1 MGSLG
6 EAAAASARGSFI
18 VFVGSSVARLV
29 SAAGMIIVARLLS
42 PSDYGLYGVSLVLPG
57 LFSLFS
63 DWGVNSA
70 LIRFIARYESEGE
83 AEKIRVLEEAGF
95 LFKLAVGCVLSLALL
110 LSADILAAVFLRRPE
125 AGGLVKAASLLI
137 LFQSLYNTVISVL
150 TSLDRMDG
158 RAVVTVFQAMV
169 KGVCSPFLV
178 YFGFGVYGAI
188 VGHVLSYSVAA
199 AVGFLLTLPSMLKLE
214 RPGGSANFRDSLGLM
229 LEFGLPLFF
238 GGLIARFV
246 TQLRG
251 LLLSW
256 FVSYEA
262 IGNYHVASRFVS
274 LVGIVTSSIGVVLYP
289 TFSKFSHS
297 EEPEKTREVF
307 QSSVRYSAMVVLP
320 LTAMLASLSNPAVY
334 FLFTAKYPHAPL
346 FFSFLLAPML
356 LVGLGSLSI
365 GNFLNSQG
373 DTGTNMKVGF
383 SGSALAILLYPVFV
397 WMFGVEGLIIG
408 IIISSLTRNLF
419 GLYVLRRKYGIYPD
433 LRHTG
438 KTVLCSAVSAVSA
451 YGAVQ
456 ILSSSPLL
464 SLFLGSATF
473 LTAYLLLAPVTGA
486 IEGRDIE
493 NLDSMLRE
501 LWVIYPFARLILKLE
516 EKILGLMHRRQS
528 RNS

>member
-1 MGSLG
+1 MGGLG

-29 SAAGMIIVARLLS
+29 SAAGMILVARLLS

-57 LFSLFS
+57 LFGLFS

-83 AEKIRVLEEAGF
+83 VEKIRVLEEAGF

-110 LSADILAAVFLRRPE
+110 LSSDILAAVFLRRPE
-125 AGGLVKAASLLI
+125 AGGLVRAASLLV
-137 LFQSLYNTVISVL
+137 LFQSLYSTVISVL

-158 RAVVTVFQAMV
+158 RAVVTVFQAVV

-178 YFGFGVYGAI
+178 YFGFGVYGA
-188 VGHVLSYSVAA
+188 VFGHVLSYSVAA

-214 RPGGSANFRDSLGLM
+214 RLGGSANFRDGLELM
-229 LEFGLPLFF
+229 LGFGLPLFF
-238 GGLIARFV
+238 GALITRFI

-262 IGNYHVASRFVS
+262 IGNYRVASRFVS
-274 LVGIVTSSIGVVLYP
+274 LIGIVTGSIGVVLYP

-297 EEPEKTREVF
+297 EDPERTREVF
-307 QSSVRYSAMVVLP
+307 QSSVRYSAMIVLP
-320 LTAMLASLSNPAVY
+320 LTAMLVPLSKPAVY
-334 FLFTAKYPHAPL
+334 TLFTAKYPQAPL
-346 FFSFLLAPML
+346 FFSLLLAPML
-356 LVGLGSLSI
+356 LVGSGSLSI

-373 DTGTNMKVGF
+373 DTGTNLKVSF
-383 SGSALAILLYPVFV
+383 AGSATSIVLYPVFV

-408 IIISSLTRNLF
+408 IIISSLTQNLF
-419 GLYVLRRKYGIYPD
+419 GLYVLRRKYGVYPD

-438 KTVLCSAVSAVSA
+438 KTVLCSAVSAGSA

-464 SLFLGSATF
+464 SLLLGSATF
-473 LTAYLLLAPVTGA
+473 ISTYLLLAPVTGA

-501 LWVIYPFARLILKLE
+501 LSVIYPFARLLLNIE
-516 EKILGLMHRRQS
+516 EKILGLMQRQS